1 MTFIEGALGVSIATL
16 GMTICVDLL
25 YFFKLLIVISMY
37 LYSVIGLY
45 LSLIH
50 ISEPTRPY

>member
-45 LSLIH
+45 ETSKLSEH
-50 ISEPTRPY
+50 